1 MSRRSSS
8 GLEALSKASWP
19 VGVIAGV
26 LVLVAGKVIA
36 PAILASSGNP
46 ILTGIAQQLR
56 NGGFDPILWVLAGGC
71 WLAALASL
79 AGRAKRR
86 RMLEAQ
92 SDLQTLRALSW
103 RDFELLVSEAYRRR
117 GYAVEETGQGGAD
130 GGIDLVLRRDGQT
143 TLVQCKHW
151 KSRKVDVATVREQLG
166 LVTHHRAAGAIV
178 VTTGEFTSEAR
189 TFAAK
194 EPAVEL
200 VSGIDLLVLIKDVQT
215 NKRSCQSSAVRSEP
229 VAISA
234 GADAP
239 PCPKCGAS
247 MVERKARQTGE
258 RFYGCS
264 TFPRCRGTRQVEI
277 AASH

>member
-1 MSRRSSS
+1 MASRSSS
-8 GLEALSKASWP
+8 GLEALAKAPWP
-19 VGVIAGV
+19 VGAIAGV
-26 LVLVAGKVIA
+26 LVLLAGKVIA
-36 PAILASSGNP
+36 PAILASSGSP
-46 ILTGIAQQLR
+46 ILAGIVQQLR
-56 NGGFDPILWVLAGGC
+56 NGGFDPILWMLAGGC
-71 WLAALASL
+71 WLAALVSL

-103 RDFELLVSEAYRRR
+103 RDFEQLVSEAYRRR

-166 LVTHHRAAGAIV
+166 LVTHHLAAGAIV
-178 VTTGEFTSEAR
+178 VTTGDFTSEAR
-189 TFAAK
+189 AFAAK
-194 EPAVEL
+194 EPVEL
-200 VSGIDLLVLIKDVQT
+200 VSGMDLLTLIKDVQT
-215 NKRSCQSSAVRSEP
+215 NKRSGQPPAARSEP
-229 VAISA
+229 VTID
-234 GADAP
+234 ADAP
-239 PCPKCGAS
+239 ACPKCGAS

-264 TFPRCRGTRQVEI
+264 TFPRCRGTRQVQT
-277 AASH
+277 A

>member
-1 MSRRSSS
+1 MARRSSS
-8 GLEALSKASWP
+8 GLEVLAQAPWP
-19 VGVIAGV
+19 VGIIAGV
-26 LVLVAGKVIA
+26 LVLLAGKVIV
-36 PAILASSGNP
+36 PAILASSGSP
-46 ILTGIAQQLR
+46 ILAGIVQQLR
-56 NGGFDPILWVLAGGC
+56 NGAFDPILWVFAGAC
-71 WLAALASL
+71 WLTALVSI

-86 RMLEAQ
+86 RLLEAQ

-103 RDFELLVSEAYRRR
+103 REFEQLVSEAYRRQ

-189 TFAAK
+189 AFASK
-194 EPAVEL
+194 EPVEL
-200 VSGIDLLVLIKDVQT
+200 VPGTDLLSLIKDVQT
-215 NKRSCQSSAVRSEP
+215 SRGSTPPPPQADRIPAV
-229 VAISA
+229 AM
-234 GADAP
+234 AP
-239 PCPKCGAS
+239 ACPKCGAS
-247 MVERKARQTGE
+247 MVERKARQSGE

-264 TFPRCRGTRQVEI
+264 TFPKCRGTRQAET
-277 AASH
+277 APAL

>member
-1 MSRRSSS
+1 MARRSPS
-8 GLEALSKASWP
+8 GLEALAKAPWP

-26 LVLVAGKVIA
+26 LVVLGGKVIA
-36 PAILASSGNP
+36 PAILASSGSP
-46 ILTGIAQQLR
+46 ILSGIVQQLR
-56 NGGFDPILWVLAGGC
+56 NGGFDPILWVLAGAC
-71 WLAALASL
+71 WLAALVSL

-92 SDLQTLRALSW
+92 ADLQTLRALSW
-103 RDFELLVSEAYRRR
+103 RDFEQLVSEAYRRR
-117 GYAVEETGQGGAD
+117 GFAVEETGQGGAD

-143 TLVQCKHW
+143 TLGQCKHW

-166 LVTHHRAAGAIV
+166 LVIHHRAAGAIV

-189 TFAAK
+189 AFAAK
-194 EPAVEL
+194 EPALEL
-200 VSGIDLLVLIKDVQT
+200 VSGMDLLVLMKDVQT
-215 NKRSCQSSAVRSEP
+215 NKRSGQSPAARSEP

-234 GADAP
+234 DAHAP

-264 TFPRCRGTRQVEI
+264 TFPRCRGTRRVET
-277 AASH
+277 A